1 MSDSCCTVCSTFEA
15 PPLSGSP
22 PADAAGKRAR
32 RSVRWMAVRFC
43 LSAVFFIAAISISRL
58 FSGLDTRFVDLASR
72 ILLVLSWLFAGYP
85 VVYAALRNLFRGRIF
100 DENFLM
106 TIATAGAFAIDQW
119 PEAAAVM
126 LFYNLGELVQE
137 SAVARSRRSIT
148 ELMDV
153 RADFARVM
161 DGPAVRLAA
170 PNSVP
175 VGTVVQV
182 NPGEKIPL
190 DGIVLAGRSAADT
203 SRLTGES
210 VPREIEAGDEVLAG
224 FINLHGLITLRT
236 TKPLCETAAERM
248 LNLIENSRNRKARAE
263 RMITAF
269 ARVYTPLVTLAAVVL
284 AVMPPLVAGASWSTW
299 IGRALVFLVISCPC
313 AFVIS
318 VPLGYFGGIGGA
330 ARAGILVKGAEFMDV
345 LARAGGVVF
354 DKTGTMTKGDFTVL
368 SVRPGSGVTS
378 EQLLSL
384 ALTAEAHSSH
394 PVALA
399 LRKHAQDTGVTSSPL
414 TAVIGADQ
422 DPLAGPEAADYVERS
437 GFGVL
442 CRFGEQQL
450 AAGSARLMRELGVG
464 GMDSVSVADASAG
477 TAVLVALNGT
487 YQGEILL
494 GDRVKEGA
502 SDAVALLRRIT
513 AGGVSLL
520 SGDREAS
527 VAAVAQQTGID
538 EWKSGVL
545 PHEKVEWFEEKLAGF
560 RKRRQGKT
568 LLFVGDGINDAAVLA
583 RADAG
588 IAMGAIGSDAA
599 IEAADVVLMT
609 DNPACVPEAILRA
622 RRTRG
627 IVTQNIALS
636 FVVKLAFLVL
646 GAFGVATLWEAVF
659 ADVGVAL
666 LATLNALRARR
677 L

>member
-1 MSDSCCTVCSTFEA
+1 MSDSCCSACSVSESA
-15 PPLSGSP
+15 PLAGSSS
-22 PADAAGKRAR
+22 ADSAGKRAR

-43 LSAVFFIAAISISRL
+43 LSAVFFIAAITISRL
-58 FSGLDTRFVDLASR
+58 FPAVDTRFVDQASR
-72 ILLVLSWLFAGYP
+72 MLLVLSWLFAGYP

-153 RADFARVM
+153 RADFARVV
-161 DGPAVRLAA
+161 DGQAVHLAA

-210 VPREIEAGDEVLAG
+210 VPREIESGDEVLAG
-224 FINLHGLITLRT
+224 FINLHGLITIRT
-236 TKPLCETAAERM
+236 TRPLSETAAERM

-263 RMITAF
+263 RMITSF

-284 AVMPPLVAGASWSTW
+284 AVAPPLLAGASWSTW

-354 DKTGTMTKGDFTVL
+354 DKTGTLTKGDFTVL
-368 SVRPGSGVTS
+368 SVRPVSGVS
-378 EQLLSL
+378 REQLLSL

-394 PVALA
+394 PVAAA
-399 LRKHAQDTGVTSSPL
+399 LRKHAQDTGVTSSSLTSGRGEDHVL
-414 TAVIGADQ
+414 TAAS
-422 DPLAGPEAADYVERS
+422 EAEDYVERS

-442 CRFGEQQL
+442 CRFGGQQL

-464 GMDSVSVADASAG
+464 GMDSVSVDEASAG
-477 TAVLVALNGT
+477 TAILIALNGT

-502 SDAVALLRRIT
+502 GEAVALLHRT
-513 AGGVSLL
+513 GAGEISLL

-527 VAAVAQQTGID
+527 VAAAARQAGIG

-545 PHEKVEWFEEKLAGF
+545 PHEKVEWFEKKLADF
-560 RKRRQGKT
+560 QARRKGKT

-588 IAMGAIGSDAA
+588 IAMGGIGSDAA

-609 DNPACVPEAILRA
+609 DNPASVPEAILRA
-622 RRTRG
+622 RRTRL

-636 FVVKLAFLVL
+636 FIVKLAFLVL